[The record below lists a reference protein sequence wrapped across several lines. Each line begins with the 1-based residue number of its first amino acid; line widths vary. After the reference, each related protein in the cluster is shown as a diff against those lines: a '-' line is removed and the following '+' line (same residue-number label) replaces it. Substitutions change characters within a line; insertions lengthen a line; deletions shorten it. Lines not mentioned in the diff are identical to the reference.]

1 MNGKKI
7 KIAIFFLI
15 VFIFSILFSLIN
27 IGNEKIHNNISIQQ
41 INIAGM
47 SQSEAEEVLNKN
59 LREKNIN
66 QIKLKHN
73 DYEMTLSYEQLNVN
87 YDISNAIEKAYGTGR
102 TGNIITNN
110 YSILFGYFFKNDIPL
125 NVEIDEDALN
135 NAINDLESKLP
146 DVKTEGSYYVDG
158 ESLVIKK
165 RKKRC
170 NSKEGRAKK

>member
-15 VFIFSILFSLIN
+15 VFIFSILFSLLN

-41 INIAGM
+41 INVAGM
-47 SQSEAEEVLNKN
+47 SQNQAEEVLNKN
-59 LREKNIN
+59 LREKKLN

-73 DYEMTLSYEQLNVN
+73 DYEMTLSYEQLNAG
-87 YDISNAIEKAYGTGR
+87 YDINKAIEKAYGTGR

-110 YSILFGYFFKNDIPL
+110 YSILLSYFFKKNIPL
-125 NVEIDEDALN
+125 NVEIDESALN
-135 NAINDLESKLP
+135 SAIDDLESKLP

-170 NSKEGRAKK
+170 DSKKG

>member
-1 MNGKKI
+1 MNGKRI
-7 KIAIFFLI
+7 KIAIIIFIF
-15 VFIFSILFSLIN
+15 FIFSIVFSLIN
-27 IGNEKIHNNISIQQ
+27 IGNEKIHNNISVQQ
-41 INIAGM
+41 VNVAGM
-47 SQSEAEEVLNKN
+47 SQSEAEECLNKN
-59 LREKNIN
+59 LREKKLN

-73 DYEMTLSYEQLNVN
+73 DYEMTLSYEQLNIC
-87 YDISNAIEKAYGTGR
+87 YDINKAIEKAYGTGR

-110 YSILFGYFFKNDIPL
+110 YSILISYFFKKDIPL

-135 NAINDLESKLP
+135 NSINDLESKLP

-170 NSKEGRAKK
+170 NSKEG